1 MFCVDCITTSDLF
14 VLAGVTSTL
23 MGVGIALF
31 LGVGGWRRDTSIRK
45 QERVENRQTFSTL
58 LAHDIRRLQNQG
70 RDVRDLLE
78 EARFGPSESENGA
91 PINVFRNPFSAEHSA
106 LMILTP
112 ISLMEQ
118 SIEWAKHLPHEEV
131 KIACALSSCVRGWN
145 EKAQLLDQLPREKI
159 LPPDLSDDLVFIL
172 DRIEAKTAE
181 LLPRL
186 SALAGPNL

>member
-14 VLAGVTSTL
+14 VLAGVTATL

-45 QERVENRQTFSTL
+45 QERVENRRTFSTL

-78 EARFGPSESENGA
+78 EARFGPTEGKNGA
-91 PINVFRNPFSAEHSA
+91 PINVFRNLFSGEHSA

-145 EKAQLLDQLPREKI
+145 EKAQLLDQLPREQI

-172 DRIEAKTAE
+172 DRIAEKTAE

-186 SALAGPNL
+186 GALAGPNL